1 MDNRSLSRELSLISL
16 GLVNEGIDKE
26 AFELT
31 NLSLDT
37 VLESAI
43 DFMVNFCREEL
54 NQCESLLNVMSNNL
68 FEIELCEKDTSSSKK
83 IREELQE
90 SISNIERV
98 MNILSD
104 AIDIT

>member
-16 GLVNEGIDKE
+16 GLVNEEITKQ

-43 DFMVNFCREEL
+43 FVLEQKVHL
-54 NQCESLLNVMSNNL
+54 
-68 FEIELCEKDTSSSKK
+68 K
-83 IREELQE
+83 LQRSVGLIIN
-90 SISNIERV
+90 SI
-98 MNILSD
+98 
-104 AIDIT
+104 